1 MINMIKTITALMVL
15 TLIATV
21 STHNAYA
28 IEGDGTSHVEVD
40 EYPFHVTILE
50 GGSMTLHNNGENTIN
65 FVSNGWF
72 EGSVPANDAIALDFP
87 IVNCGT
93 ACFFEGTYYVND
105 KNGGDFSTITIVKP
119 YVAPEPVYVESI
131 SQAENFTV
139 EMTQN
144 GFSTNELQINAGDS
158 VTFVNTH
165 YVTDVNVEPHAISDP
180 FAIPYTENSYWIID
194 DSTPERVYN
203 FDSCESFVFYDRF
216 FDVEPIVVQC
226 NSQTVHGTASEPT
239 YQTTMDGITTVDVF
253 TIPFDVTITENGSV
267 TVHNTD
273 SVEHVVSH
281 TGTTGTAKSGTF
293 YKVIPGQQ
301 QVTIE
306 FPITGNTI
314 YESGVYTFEDTV
326 TGKSGSITI
335 LPWSGSKQ
343 AIQDDTVTGI
353 SQGIV
358 EQVGIQ
364 ESIVVV
370 LTPEP
375 TLELIVDEGIYN
387 VATYDGEVDL
397 IAMQTQLAEVTA
409 HYNDSITKLA
419 DQKLAIE
426 SHDNE
431 VQSLTTQIGTL
442 NGTATK
448 VSTLEQTVLSLQLE
462 RDALNA
468 QILALGNTTAM
479 QQTTIVKLNAQV
491 NDTSILDGKITNL
504 ESQIVSLTSERDQW
518 RQLANNWYGI
528 AMEQLSVM
536 INVLGI

>member
-50 GGSMTLHNNGENTIN
+50 GGSMTLHNSGKNTIN

-72 EGSVPANDAIALDFP
+72 EGSVPANDAIALEFP

-180 FAIPYTENSYWIID
+180 FAVPYTENSYWIID

-216 FDVEPIVVQC
+216 FDVEPVVVQC
-226 NSQTVHGTASEPT
+226 NSQTVQGTASEPT

-301 QVTIE
+301 QTTIE

-409 HYNDSITKLA
+409 LFNDSITKLA

-431 VQSLTTQIGTL
+431 VQSLATQIGTL

-504 ESQIVSLTSERDQW
+504 ESQVVSLTSERDQW

>member
-40 EYPFHVTILE
+40 EYPFHVAILE
-50 GGSMTLHNNGENTIN
+50 GGSMTLHNSGKNTIN

-72 EGSVPANDAIALDFP
+72 EGSVPANDAIALEFP

-180 FAIPYTENSYWIID
+180 FAVPYTENSYWIID

-216 FDVEPIVVQC
+216 FDVEPVVVQC
-226 NSQTVHGTASEPT
+226 NSQTVQGTASEPT

-301 QVTIE
+301 QTTIE

-409 HYNDSITKLA
+409 QFNDSITKLA

-431 VQSLTTQIGTL
+431 VQSLTAKIGTL
-442 NGTATK
+442 NGTAKK

-504 ESQIVSLTSERDQW
+504 ESQVVSLTSERDQW

>member
-1 MINMIKTITALMVL
+1 MIKTITALMVL

-40 EYPFHVTILE
+40 EYPFNITILE
-50 GGSMTLHNNGENTIN
+50 GGSMTLHNNGENTIS
-65 FVSNGWF
+65 FVAHGWF
-72 EGSVPANDAIALDFP
+72 EGSVPANDAIALEFP

-93 ACFFEGTYYVND
+93 TCFFEGTYYIND
-105 KNGGDFSTITIVKP
+105 LNGGDFSTITIEKP
-119 YVAPEPVYVESI
+119 YVAPEPIYVEPI
-131 SQAENFTV
+131 PQTENFTV
-139 EMTQN
+139 EMTEN

-165 YVTDVNVEPHAISDP
+165 YVTDINVEPHAISDP
-180 FAIPYTENSYWIID
+180 FAVPYTEHSYWIID

-216 FDVEPIVVQC
+216 FDVEPITVQC
-226 NSQTVHGTASEPT
+226 NAQTVQDTTNEPT
-239 YQTTMDGITTVDVF
+239 YQTTKDGITTVDVF

-267 TVHNTD
+267 TIHNTD
-273 SVEHVVSH
+273 SVDHVVSH
-281 TGTTGTAKSGTF
+281 TGTTGTSKSGTF
-293 YKVIPGQQ
+293 YKVIPTQQ

-314 YESGVYTFEDTV
+314 YESGVYAFEDTV

-343 AIQDDTVTGI
+343 VIQDDIVTGI

-375 TLELIVDEGIYN
+375 TPELIVNEGIYN
-387 VATYDGEVDL
+387 VANYDGEVDL
-397 IAMQTQLAEVTA
+397 ITMQTQLAEVTA
-409 HYNDSITKLA
+409 QFNESITKLA

-426 SHDNE
+426 NHSTT
-431 VQSLTTQIGTL
+431 VQSLNTQIGSL
-442 NGTATK
+442 NATSTE

-462 RDALNA
+462 KDTLNA
-468 QILALGNTTAM
+468 QILTLGNTTAI
-479 QQTTIVKLNAQV
+479 QQTTIEQLNAQV

-504 ESQIVSLTSERDQW
+504 EAQVVSLTSERDQW
-518 RQLANNWYGI
+518 KQLANNWYAV
-528 AMEQLSVM
+528 AMEQLNVM
-536 INVLGI
+536 INVLGL

>member
-1 MINMIKTITALMVL
+1 MIKTITALMVL

-50 GGSMTLHNNGENTIN
+50 GGSMTLHNSGKNTIN

-72 EGSVPANDAIALDFP
+72 EGSVPANDAIALEFP

-144 GFSTNELQINAGDS
+144 GFSTNNLQINAGDS

-180 FAIPYTENSYWIID
+180 FAVPYTENSYWIID

-216 FDVEPIVVQC
+216 FDVEPVVVQC
-226 NSQTVHGTASEPT
+226 NSQTVQGTASEPT

-301 QVTIE
+301 QTTIE

-409 HYNDSITKLA
+409 QFNDSITKLA

-431 VQSLTTQIGTL
+431 VQSLATKIGTL

-504 ESQIVSLTSERDQW
+504 ESQMASLTSERDQW
-518 RQLANNWYGI
+518 RQLANNWYGV